1 MSYVPSPKTS
11 PEPVFCMYTIVKM
24 VSKTDGP
31 SQRSVGQCLQG
42 PYKNVGESANVR
54 HLAHLQTTKA
64 TK

>member
-11 PEPVFCMYTIVKM
+11 PEPVFCMYTIVKI

-31 SQRSVGQCLQG
+31 SQRSVGQCLRG